1 MMIIMVIMI
10 KLPMMILNF
19 FSRRQKGFEGGL
31 RTVGISPCSVRHHYN
46 NDDDD
51 GDDDVGDDNGDEDD
65 IDDDDQKRPIQTLQW
80 WKPSLANLCNILGS
94 ERVTTYTFSAGS
106 QNDFLFKKWIN
117 FSLAF

>member
-1 MMIIMVIMI
+1 
-10 KLPMMILNF
+10 MMILNF

-31 RTVGISPCSVRHHYN
+31 RTVGISPCSVRHHYDDDN
-46 NDDDD
+46 DDDDDDDGDDDD
-51 GDDDVGDDNGDEDD
+51 GDDDVDDDYDDEDD

-106 QNDFLFKKWIN
+106 QNDFLFKKWIS
-117 FSLAF
+117 FSLEFC